1 MAESIGEYTDINS
14 LIPHPDNPRIN
25 DHAVEELAKS
35 IKRFGF
41 AAPIIARSEDKMI
54 IAGHT
59 RWKAAKH
66 LNLDQVPVRYM
77 DLDPVD
83 AKLLML
89 ADNKI
94 GERADWDEDQL
105 AKLFEEL
112 KDEDLNGLGWDEN
125 EIGDILGDLYSEDEI
140 NEDINLESEDPVTE
154 IGDVWILGEHLLVC
168 GDSTK
173 RETLVSIMNDSM
185 ADLLITDPPY
195 NVAYT
200 GKTNDALTIQNDSME
215 DAEFRSFL
223 SEAFQNADDFMKAGA
238 AFYIWHADSEGY
250 NFRGACR
257 DVDWQVR
264 QCLIWVKNIFV
275 MGRQDYH
282 WRHEPCLYGWKSGA
296 AHKWCNDRKQ
306 DTILKF
312 DRPMSSRE
320 HPTMKPISLFSYQ
333 IKNNTKPGDIVLD
346 LFGGSGTTLISCEL
360 SKRKARLIELDP
372 KYCDVI
378 VNRWHELTGEEA
390 KTIDGKGFNGPKE

>member
-1 MAESIGEYTDINS
+1 MENEAIGEFVDINS

-25 DHAVEELAKS
+25 NHAVEEVAGS

-41 AAPIIARSEDKMI
+41 ASPIIARLEDRMI

-59 RWKAAKH
+59 RFKAAQS
-66 LNLDQVPVRYM
+66 LGLDRVPVRFM

-94 GERADWDEDQL
+94 GERADWDEEALQE
-105 AKLFEEL
+105 LFEEL
-112 KDEDLNGLGWDEN
+112 KDEDLSGLGWDDN
-125 EIGDILGDLYSEDEI
+125 ELSGILDDLYSDEGI
-140 NEDINLESEDPVTE
+140 EENLNVEIEEPVTE
-154 IGDVWILGEHLLVC
+154 VGDVWILGDHLLVC
-168 GDSTK
+168 GDSK
-173 RETLVSIMNDSM
+173 DNQSLQAIMNDDK

-195 NVAYT
+195 NVSYT
-200 GKTNDALTIQNDSME
+200 GKTEDALTIQNDSME
-215 DAEFRSFL
+215 DSEFREFL
-223 SEAFQNADDFMKAGA
+223 AKVFKNADDFMKEGS

-257 DVDWQVR
+257 DVDWKVR
-264 QCLIWVKNIFV
+264 QCLIWVKNVFV

-306 DTILKF
+306 DTILEF

-333 IKNNTKPGDIVLD
+333 IKNNTKQKDIVLD

-360 SKRKARLIELDP
+360 TNRKARLIELDP

-378 VNRWHELTGEEA
+378 VNRWQELTGKKAE
-390 KTIDGKGFNGPKE
+390 TLDGKKF